1 MVVAVVV
8 FDFGLT
14 YSLNVNVLASS
25 LSSSSVLVAIARV
38 VVSKI
43 LSYSLFT
50 LKFFAGGDL
59 DVGAGCWTAF
69 RTVVVG
75 ADDDDDDDEHSDDE
89 RGDGDGVVPLDDD
102 VLLLMLLL
110 LLLFVVRVVDVV
122 VAVGFTGIAGGWR
135 VTVPDGLCQ

>member
-1 MVVAVVV
+1 
-8 FDFGLT
+8 
-14 YSLNVNVLASS
+14 LASS

-50 LKFFAGGDL
+50 LKFLAGGDL
-59 DVGAGCWTAF
+59 DDGAGCWTAF

-75 ADDDDDDDEHSDDE
+75 ADDDDDDEDEHSDDE

-102 VLLLMLLL
+102 VLLLILLL
-110 LLLFVVRVVDVV
+110 LMLFVVRVVDAV